1 MIIDTPDKSE
11 LACEALIYENANGVV
26 YARFRD
32 EPKKTKY
39 NGRWII
45 GGELEAVN
53 EALGIVSYDQWKEL
67 FALADSYPTL
77 RKQLDKTL
85 NLYYIIKDGE

>member
-1 MIIDTPDKSE
+1 MIIDTPNKTE
-11 LACEALIYENANGVV
+11 LAHEALIYERANGVV

-32 EPKKTKY
+32 EPKKNIY
-39 NGRWII
+39 NGRWVI
-45 GGELEAVN
+45 GGDPEAVN
-53 EALGIVSYDQWKEL
+53 EALGIVSYDPWKEL

-77 RKQLDKTL
+77 SKQLDNTL

>member
-1 MIIDTPDKSE
+1 MIIDCPPKTE
-11 LACEALIYENANGVV
+11 LAHEHLIYERANGVV
-26 YARFRD
+26 FARFRD
-32 EPKKTKY
+32 DPKRTKY
-39 NGRWII
+39 NGRWVI
-45 GGELEAVN
+45 GGDPEAVN

>member
-1 MIIDTPDKSE
+1 MIIDAPEKTE
-11 LACEALIYENANGVV
+11 LAYESLIYERANGVV

-32 EPKKTKY
+32 EPKRTKY
-39 NGRWII
+39 NGRWVI
-45 GGELEAVN
+45 GGDPEAVN

-67 FALADSYPTL
+67 FALADNYPTL